1 LLAALLVHGGRE
13 GPRREKGDVKFAA
26 ASTSRRRGWGTRRTT
41 GRSLREERKGEKI
54 MKMVGPMFAGGFGGP
69 PRMEDERGNLVGHAK
84 WRSV

>member
-1 LLAALLVHGGRE
+1 M
-13 GPRREKGDVKFAA
+13 
-26 ASTSRRRGWGTRRTT
+26 